1 MPPTARRGRKCLPV
15 PGSVEALDSS
25 QSPGET
31 SQCEALARHEAVLLL
46 QAARQLLEDEDS
58 RFGCEGPSAALGV
71 RSCRRLW
78 QAWADGSEPKGGG
91 ILAKQV
97 CSFQAPTI
105 FAAGPGEPSL
115 LGVEWEDVGD
125 VGALLAGR
133 SWRAGGRPGW
143 SRQGTWRAS
152 WCPCVM
158 CLTLFWRVSR
168 AWTSMRTCCTTR
180 PRLCSTGCGPSASFC
195 HLCSLRRSF
204 LQAAAL
210 GAVIHELWQC
220 AREAWACSDHPMA
233 SGGHVILLD

>member
-1 MPPTARRGRKCLPV
+1 MPPTARRGSQESAYPD
-15 PGSVEALDSS
+15 LDSS

-58 RFGCEGPSAALGV
+58 RFGCEGPSELPLSCCPWSQELQETLAGLG
-71 RSCRRLW
+71 RWLR
-78 QAWADGSEPKGGG
+78 GSG

-143 SRQGTWRAS
+143 SRQGTWRTS
-152 WCPCVM
+152 WRPCVM